1 MTWLSLSVT
10 CATTFCESLSGWDEV
25 WICFNGSVVTDIP
38 VTVLISHFAV
48 DLCLWVVLQ
57 QPVQLIHFLLWLWWR
72 SMCPCSSCWRQTAVC
87 FCHFSNQRRVSDGQ
101 KWSEWE
107 WKLSVWFYK
116 QKQKTTDVMTPQ
128 VLTVC
133 LAHAP
138 RFFQQRHSNM
148 NIGSCYPFIFLTL
161 SCSDNR
167 EDYRLD
173 VSSHMPSVSSPSPSP
188 VLTAHIIRSSFSCRL
203 VRYLRAWKYS
213 SVDPRLLSAVIKSR
227 NAAQFKLI
235 KPFIKLN
242 NLCFTWEEGNCT
254 FSRAI
259 L

>member
-1 MTWLSLSVT
+1 MSVGCPTAASTAHPLFVVALVEEHVSL
-10 CATTFCESLSGWDEV
+10 
-25 WICFNGSVVTDIP
+25 
-38 VTVLISHFAV
+38 
-48 DLCLWVVLQ
+48 
-57 QPVQLIHFLLWLWWR
+57 FLLLKANRCLFLPFFQPAKSQWR
-72 SMCPCSSCWRQTAVC
+72 AEMIWVRVKAVC
-87 FCHFSNQRRVSDGQ
+87 VALQTEAKDHRRDDS
-101 KWSEWE
+101 
-107 WKLSVWFYK
+107 
-116 QKQKTTDVMTPQ
+116 Q

-167 EDYRLD
+167 EDFRLD
-173 VSSHMPSVSSPSPSP
+173 VSSHMPSVSSPSPLP
-188 VLTAHIIRSSFSCRL
+188 VLTAHTIQSSFSCRL